1 MLTLETQLLETKTLL
16 TKRKRDQED
25 SPHSGNNYG
34 LYVLYVAGNFEGIIA
49 YDWCVQN
56 SRFIS

>member
-25 SPHSGNNYG
+25 SPHSGNYG

-49 YDWCVQN
+49 YFW
-56 SRFIS
+56 

>member
-34 LYVLYVAGNFEGIIA
+34 LYVLYVAGNFEGIIT
-49 YDWCVQN
+49 YFW
-56 SRFIS
+56 